1 MGKKKIFKDFVLSNR
16 FPNYVFL
23 DNKKSAY
30 VCVDIVADGLELLN
44 VIARKLVSLENAH
57 PDNTHLSQRRP
68 LDVVLGRLQRPK
80 DSPYFVVLVFGTGFG
95 CGNVRLVIIPLLCLA
110 QPMGRL

>member
-1 MGKKKIFKDFVLSNR
+1 MCSGNSQ
-16 FPNYVFL
+16 
-23 DNKKSAY
+23 
-30 VCVDIVADGLELLN
+30 E
-44 VIARKLVSLENAH
+44 
-57 PDNTHLSQRRP
+57 NTHLSQRRP

-95 CGNVRLVIIPLLCLA
+95 CGNVRLVISHCCAAA

>member
-1 MGKKKIFKDFVLSNR
+1 MVQCSSFVGCR
-16 FPNYVFL
+16 FEMF
-23 DNKKSAY
+23 
-30 VCVDIVADGLELLN
+30 
-44 VIARKLVSLENAH
+44 ARNSGPEFT
-57 PDNTHLSQRRP
+57 DNTHLSQQRP

-95 CGNVRLVIIPLLCLA
+95 CGNVRLVIISLLCPA

>member
-1 MGKKKIFKDFVLSNR
+1 MKRGIGW
-16 FPNYVFL
+16 Y
-23 DNKKSAY
+23 
-30 VCVDIVADGLELLN
+30 
-44 VIARKLVSLENAH
+44 

-95 CGNVRLVIIPLLCLA
+95 CGNVRLVIIPLLCPA
-110 QPMGRL
+110 QPMGRLYVTDITNYEPDFNFLDKMTMNHDEIFSLVKKINEE